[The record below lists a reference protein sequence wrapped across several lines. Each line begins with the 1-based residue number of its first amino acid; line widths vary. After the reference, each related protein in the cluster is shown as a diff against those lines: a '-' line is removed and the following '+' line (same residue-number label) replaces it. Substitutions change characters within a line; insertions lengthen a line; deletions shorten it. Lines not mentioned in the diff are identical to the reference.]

1 VCARRE
7 GEEVRD
13 FVVAQW
19 TRVHRGL

>member
-13 FVVAQW
+13 FVVAEW